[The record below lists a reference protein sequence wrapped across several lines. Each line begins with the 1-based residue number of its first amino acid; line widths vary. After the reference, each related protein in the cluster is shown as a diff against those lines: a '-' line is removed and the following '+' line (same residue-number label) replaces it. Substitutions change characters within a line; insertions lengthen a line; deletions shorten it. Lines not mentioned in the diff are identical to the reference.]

1 MKYPKV
7 PKPVSHIIYAI
18 ILTLLVIVFLYLI
31 NPELQVASDVKRFI
45 VRASS
50 AVALSGVA
58 LGAYSINWGKK
69 NRRKLF
75 VAQREILD
83 CTEVIDTLSA
93 GPRTAA
99 IAAELTRLGERKD
112 MATKAMDEA
121 SRFDQDAAT
130 VGLAALA
137 FVVVSTVLQAIAA

>member
-7 PKPVSHIIYAI
+7 PKAGSHIVFAI
-18 ILTLLVIVFLYLI
+18 VLTLLVIVFLYLI
-31 NPELQVASDVKRFI
+31 NPELKVSPDMKRFI
-45 VRASS
+45 VRASA
-50 AVALSGVA
+50 AVALSAVA

-75 VAQREILD
+75 LAQREIVT
-83 CTEVIDTLSA
+83 CTEVTNRLSA

-99 IAAELTRLGERKD
+99 IADELTRLGERKD
-112 MATKAMDEA
+112 VATQAMDEA

-137 FVVVSTVLQAIAA
+137 FVVVATILQAIAA